1 MSESGPMW
9 LTRDDDVVAHLYF
22 AAAEIG
28 AATMELGALQVPGSL
43 SFPNPEQHTF
53 SFFTHGEVDLSEAE
67 VDAGDVVRLRYVQ
80 GESTYTFLSEIED
93 ISDQQARRRWR
104 IRFPQAIERN
114 ERRLVKRH
122 RVMGR
127 PGFHFSTGP
136 DRIKHPLYDIAAAGL
151 SYVVSA
157 SDKLAIGASV
167 TGSIHIPG
175 TEPLAVVME
184 LRNLRPLPGDSSR
197 KLAGCRLVEVSG
209 IDREAL
215 SNALGAVS

>member
-9 LTRDDDVVAHLYF
+9 LTRGDDVVAHLYF

-43 SFPNPEQHTF
+43 SFPNAEERMF
-53 SFFTHGEVDLSEAE
+53 SFFTHGEVELSEVE
-67 VDAGDVVRLRYVQ
+67 VASGDVVRFRYVQ

-136 DRIKHPLYDIAAAGL
+136 DRTKHPLYDIAAAGL

-157 SDKLAIGASV
+157 SNRIKTGASV
-167 TGSIHIPG
+167 QGSIHIPG
-175 TEPLAVVME
+175 LGPIAVVME
-184 LRNLRPLPGDSSR
+184 MRNLRPLPGDSSR
-197 KLAGCRLVEVSG
+197 KLAGCRFVEVSG
-209 IDREAL
+209 ADRELLA
-215 SNALGAVS
+215 NALGSLS

>member
-9 LTRDDDVVAHLYF
+9 LTRGDDVVAHLYF

-43 SFPNPEQHTF
+43 SFPNPEERMF
-53 SFFTHGEVDLSEAE
+53 SFFTHGEVDLSE
-67 VDAGDVVRLRYVQ
+67 VDVSSGEVVRFRYVQ

-136 DRIKHPLYDIAAAGL
+136 DRTKHPLYDIAAAGL

-157 SDKLAIGASV
+157 SNRIKAGTSV
-167 TGSIHIPG
+167 QGSIHIPG
-175 TEPLAVVME
+175 LGPIAVVME
-184 LRNLRPLPGDSSR
+184 MRNLRPLPGDASR
-197 KLAGCRLVEVSG
+197 KLAGCRFVEVSG
-209 IDREAL
+209 ADRELLANAL
-215 SNALGAVS
+215 SSLS

>member
-1 MSESGPMW
+1 MPENGPMW

-43 SFPNPEQHTF
+43 SFPNPDERTF
-53 SFFTHGEVDLSEAE
+53 SVFTHGEVDLSQSKVE
-67 VDAGDVVRLRYVQ
+67 AGDVVRLRYVQ

-127 PGFHFSTGP
+127 PGFTFSTGP
-136 DRIKHPLYDIAAAGL
+136 ERVKHPLYDLAAAGL

-157 SDKLAIGASV
+157 SSKMKIGASIK
-167 TGSIHIPG
+167 GSIHIPG
-175 TEPLAVVME
+175 VEPVAVVME
-184 LRNLRPLPGDSSR
+184 LRNIRPLPGDASR
-197 KLAGCRLVEVSG
+197 KLAGCRLVEMAG
-209 IDREAL
+209 LDREAL
-215 SNALGAVS
+215 SNALGELS